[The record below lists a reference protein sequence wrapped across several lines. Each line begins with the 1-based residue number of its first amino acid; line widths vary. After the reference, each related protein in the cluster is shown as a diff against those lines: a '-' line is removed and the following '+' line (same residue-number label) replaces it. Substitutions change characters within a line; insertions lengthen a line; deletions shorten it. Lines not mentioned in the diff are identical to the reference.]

1 MQISTMPAA
10 KAKGWHRH
18 AATRGAVAFPA
29 VHIETHFALDFLRH
43 NTFEFGGFRL
53 SFGDDVLGLAFGL
66 AAHLVCLRLRVR
78 AHIVCL
84 RLECLLP
91 GGHDR
96 RPFLLDVLP
105 VLSGHVISYH

>member
-1 MQISTMPAA
+1 MQPPAEQ
-10 KAKGWHRH
+10 RL
-18 AATRGAVAFPA
+18 FPA

-43 NTFEFGGFRL
+43 NAFEFGGFRL

-66 AAHLVCLRLRVR
+66 AAQLVRLRLRVR

-96 RPFLLDVLP
+96 RPSLLDVLP